1 MPPAPETDP
10 LPRLGYLLKHANLRY
25 AELTGAAL
33 APLGI
38 DTREWVTLMY
48 LDSQPQLSQAEAAKR
63 LGIDRT
69 TMVAVIDQLERKGL
83 VARRPHPDDRR
94 KNAVEVT
101 PAGRDLRERADRQ
114 IDECERRFLAGLGQA
129 EARQLKRALHA
140 VIGPVL

>member
-1 MPPAPETDP
+1 MPPEPEVDP

-94 KNAVEVT
+94 KNAVELT
-101 PAGRDLRERADRQ
+101 AAGHDVCRRAARH
-114 IDECERRFLAGLGQA
+114 IDDCERRVP
-129 EARQLKRALHA
+129 ARPGEGG
-140 VIGPVL
+140 GPPPASA